1 MKFKAFI
8 LSIGTLIMACNNE
21 VKATKTNLQVST
33 LKSDVLLQSTAFK
46 PFSRINK
53 KDFVYLSLSGKTI
66 LESVATFK
74 VTNEKGEELHCE
86 TFTAKELIQPEY
98 KTANSSLKET
108 HIREVVAGFFVDD
121 LDFQKVKD
129 HTIAG
134 L

>member
-1 MKFKAFI
+1 MKFIVLI
-8 LSIGTLIMACNNE
+8 LSIATLFIGCNND
-21 VKATKTNLQVST
+21 KKTTKIAKQVST
-33 LKSDVLLQSTAFK
+33 LKSDILLQSAAIK
-46 PFSRINK
+46 AFSRIDE

-98 KTANSSLKET
+98 KTANSSLKEI
-108 HIREVVAGFFVDD
+108 HIREVVEGFFVDD
-121 LDFQKVKD
+121 LDFQKIKD
-129 HTIAG
+129 HTLAG

>member
-33 LKSDVLLQSTAFK
+33 LKSDVLLQSTAIK
-46 PFSRINK
+46 PFSRVNK

>member
-1 MKFKAFI
+1 MKFKVLI
-8 LSIGTLIMACNNE
+8 LSIATLFIACSND
-21 VKATKTNLQVST
+21 KKTTKITKQVST
-33 LKSDVLLQSTAFK
+33 LKSDILLQSSAIK
-46 PFSRINK
+46 AFSRIDE

-98 KTANSSLKET
+98 KTANSSLKEI
-108 HIREVVAGFFVDD
+108 HIREVVEGFFVDD
-121 LDFQKVKD
+121 LDFQKIKD
-129 HTIAG
+129 HTLAG